1 MAIRRST
8 IHQELKPKKEFNCK
22 WKQIEWWRE
31 NESHWIHSHRF
42 SKMVTVNGVDGQ
54 MKTQQKI
61 SNNKPELLGKYD
73 AFEMGLCHI
82 VIENIKNQNRNRI
95 RNRHSSDSVQCPR
108 VGMSLFFNQMHWKC
122 QLVYT
127 IIMFCKHPAAW
138 LVIKTTTI
146 FFALWF
152 VDISRCDRHVQIEW
166 TFSSDSNNAKWN
178 YSTTKY
184 LHSSQLS
191 LPFRMQR
198 FFLFL
203 IQFSLHV
210 KQNPLL
216 VHVSHPVG
224 HGIHSWRFL
233 SP

>member
-1 MAIRRST
+1 MNGAEGKYEAFENGMSHSNRK
-8 IHQELKPKKEFNCK
+8 HQNPK
-22 WKQIEWWRE
+22 
-31 NESHWIHSHRF
+31 
-42 SKMVTVNGVDGQ
+42 
-54 MKTQQKI
+54 QQKQKSLASPI
-61 SNNKPELLGKYD
+61 AKR
-73 AFEMGLCHI
+73 
-82 VIENIKNQNRNRI
+82 RNE
-95 RNRHSSDSVQCPR
+95 
-108 VGMSLFFNQMHWKC
+108 FYNQMHWKC

-138 LVIKTTTI
+138 LAIKKYI
-146 FFALWF
+146 RKPHLFLRSIPFDFHYMVVCLN
-152 VDISRCDRHVQIEW
+152 
-166 TFSSDSNNAKWN
+166 SNGQFQAAAITPNGN
-178 YSTTKY
+178 YSTAKY